1 MLQLPRS
8 AYRWKIIG
16 RHWEPILEFILLLR
30 KLPLDRRQVNFLV
43 SLTILL
49 HSSLWSKCVFSHFLH
64 LLLEAAKMMSAKNGS
79 ASRNTSGD
87 EVIITGSRRA
97 KMVKPEPT
105 SSSQGKKSKGG
116 GVTTRSAHQ
125 SAGAARSAGDLSVAL
140 ANLNSKVFPQGGVV
154 LPAVDPSEVV
164 QVLQGGLLQL
174 YHLKERLSNENLVID
189 HLRRQVSE
197 EREREQRTARELEIC
212 DLKDKVRELE
222 KVSETSSANALA
234 ASQKSHELEEE
245 VETLKLEMVMAVNG
259 ARIVARWELMR
270 EWLNKQSGQWDLNR
284 ALDQYKMRL
293 ETREIRLLPS
303 KMNLLF
309 RQLSEMDVDSLAFP
323 RMMSLGVVLN
333 VERVS
338 PFIVW
343 GIVHRGSNTPSGFST
358 SFLPGLIGFSSDLW
372 VLSLLGSYTDSY
384 FFWDLGRG
392 GGGGFRDLLPPLER
406 PRCRRGFRIPLTGSG
421 ILSEEDW
428 YPEWSFTGKM
438 RYLILLLGTP
448 YLAGG
453 FGVPRYLTICGDD
466 TCGPSPSPSWGMMLL
481 WAEPAGA
488 YEFSI
493 DPRP

>member
-1 MLQLPRS
+1 MEGSSVPGTELRVPSRGGPGEFPYRGPEGLGPAWRLEEMIPGS

-372 VLSLLGSYTDSY
+372 VLSLLVG
-384 FFWDLGRG
+384 LRK
-392 GGGGFRDLLPPLER
+392 
-406 PRCRRGFRIPLTGSG
+406 
-421 ILSEEDW
+421 LSEEDW